1 MKFYSKPYGRQWKW
15 RYQTHGHIMEPT
27 LKIPKN
33 LQNVKIID
41 PLNPEK
47 ISDSEKPK
55 WQPPRRHPLLENFFP
70 QPTLKDHINYNETP
84 IKLFDKTCKFHA
96 GINQASLLTKTVP
109 FKGLPEA
116 IDKNT
121 NYQLRLNNDEIV
133 SNSIKQALAYTPTKK
148 VCPRLVIPSDVKFK
162 IAREYATPQNEQMKI
177 LLESMVRL
185 CTINVNQKNPKSI
198 INRRL
203 TRDTPISTILNR
215 GTDQIQIKRNSE
227 LCLFSKSPLSPL
239 ANIEQITNT
248 VNYQF
253 IDMFPIFPT
262 IDLRDEH
269 VYDATE
275 NTVGWRHGVA
285 NAPALH
291 TFFHV
296 NDDQLS
302 DEDNVSKLMVFA
314 FGAAVAQAKT
324 MMLNGA
330 LELDEHSVL
339 KKPVV
344 INGVSISDSHR
355 LSYVSYQLNTLD
367 LASSKGVKNICFYDA
382 ENELYAN
389 RPTVEKLPYP
399 THKNIQRMAM
409 RELKYNPSAFKKL
422 QSIVG
427 YAAN

>member
-1 MKFYSKPYGRQWKW
+1 
-15 RYQTHGHIMEPT
+15 
-27 LKIPKN
+27 
-33 LQNVKIID
+33 
-41 PLNPEK
+41 
-47 ISDSEKPK
+47 
-55 WQPPRRHPLLENFFP
+55 
-70 QPTLKDHINYNETP
+70 
-84 IKLFDKTCKFHA
+84 
-96 GINQASLLTKTVP
+96 
-109 FKGLPEA
+109 
-116 IDKNT
+116 
-121 NYQLRLNNDEIV
+121 
-133 SNSIKQALAYTPTKK
+133 
-148 VCPRLVIPSDVKFK
+148 
-162 IAREYATPQNEQMKI
+162 
-177 LLESMVRL
+177 MVRL

-324 MMLNGA
+324 MMLNGVGCRFRKNG
-330 LELDEHSVL
+330 LYSFFKISKILNLD
-339 KKPVV
+339 
-344 INGVSISDSHR
+344 IFFN
-355 LSYVSYQLNTLD
+355 
-367 LASSKGVKNICFYDA
+367 F
-382 ENELYAN
+382 N
-389 RPTVEKLPYP
+389 RFPPATRQWYP
-399 THKNIQRMAM
+399 
-409 RELKYNPSAFKKL
+409 KKL
-422 QSIVG
+422 G
-427 YAAN
+427 F